1 MNVSPFTFETD
12 FRTGGPGRR
21 AADMEVGQ
29 ARQQGYEQGLAQ
41 GRAEARAQMDAALAH
56 MTGLIAEQARQLLAV
71 QDERYARIEQAAAAL
86 AVRLAR
92 RIGGAAL
99 ADRPMAQIEAAAR
112 ECLAQARGA
121 THLAVRVNGMLAEQA
136 EELFGRLA
144 HEGGH
149 AGKVVILPDDDI
161 ALGDARIEW
170 ADGGMVID
178 HAALADAIEAAAART
193 LGASPD
199 DILN

>member
-1 MNVSPFTFETD
+1 MNVAPFTFETD

-21 AADMEVGQ
+21 AADMEVSQ
-29 ARQQGYEQGLAQ
+29 ARQQAYEQGLAQ
-41 GRAEARAQMDAALAH
+41 GRAEAQAQADAALAH
-56 MTGLIAEQARQLLAV
+56 MAGLIAEQARQLLAG

-86 AVRLAR
+86 AVQLAR

-99 ADRPMAQIEAAAR
+99 AERPMAQIEAAAR

-121 THLAVRVNGMLAEQA
+121 THLAVRVNGALAEQA
-136 EELFGRLA
+136 EALFARLA

-149 AGKVVILPDDDI
+149 AGKVVILPDD
-161 ALGDARIEW
+161 ALAPGDARIEW

-178 HAALADAIEAAAART
+178 HAALADAIEAAAVKT
-193 LGASPD
+193 LGASPSE
-199 DILN
+199 ILN